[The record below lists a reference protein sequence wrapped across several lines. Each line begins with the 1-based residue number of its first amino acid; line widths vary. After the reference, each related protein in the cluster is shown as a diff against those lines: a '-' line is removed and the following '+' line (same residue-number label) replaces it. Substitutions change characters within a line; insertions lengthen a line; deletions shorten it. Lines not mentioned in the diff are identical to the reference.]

1 HPAPEDGRLQSLLQ
15 LICNCIWSIW
25 FPKADPETGGFGGPR
40 RRDWGQITPLGKF
53 GMSASEATRLPAPF
67 NRLAWSNLP
76 AQSAVQIRLSASPI
90 GAVLLLGVGE
100 GETGMLQTALTLPFV
115 LMAIPAGL
123 LADRISRR
131 ALMASAEALRA
142 AALLAI
148 LLLIGLH
155 QLTLPLV
162 GVAVFIAVCGT
173 VVYSVAA
180 PALVPSLV
188 SPQQL
193 PAANTRIE
201 LARTIA
207 FACGPA
213 LGGFLVGW
221 LGAAPAFAFAAQLS
235 VTAVVLLSGLY
246 EPQRTLAPRRHP
258 LHEIK
263 EGAAFVMQ
271 HPLLRPVFVTQF
283 IFNTRSFLLLAV
295 FVPYAVRHLGL
306 SATGVGTTLAMYG
319 VGMGVGALS
328 ATRVMRRVAFGTVI
342 GLGPVTG
349 FIAAVVLAL
358 TTLVPSA
365 PLAGLAF
372 FLLGAGP
379 ILWVISTTTLR
390 QSVTPP
396 RLLGRVSAINILS
409 YGARPVGAG
418 LGAIVGGFHG
428 AETRLYLAVA
438 IFGAQALVILLSPA
452 ASLARQPEMVS
463 EPAC

>member
-1 HPAPEDGRLQSLLQ
+1 MSLDQ
-15 LICNCIWSIW
+15 
-25 FPKADPETGGFGGPR
+25 TV
-40 RRDWGQITPLGKF
+40 
-53 GMSASEATRLPAPF
+53 RLPSTF
-67 NRLAWSNLP
+67 NRLAWSNLA
-76 AQSAVQIRLSASPI
+76 AQSAEQIALAASPI
-90 GAVLLLGVGE
+90 VAVLLLGVGE

-155 QLTLPLV
+155 QLTLPLLALA
-162 GVAVFIAVCGT
+162 GFIAVCGT

-188 SPQQL
+188 PPQQL

-207 FACGPA
+207 FASGPA
-213 LGGFLVGW
+213 LGGLLVGW
-221 LGAAPAFAFAAQLS
+221 LGAAPAFAFAAALS
-235 VTAVVLLSGLY
+235 VIAVVLLSGLY
-246 EPQRTLAPRRHP
+246 EPQRTATPRRHP
-258 LHEIK
+258 LHEIR

-283 IFNTRSFLLLAV
+283 IFNTGSFLLLAV
-295 FVPYAVRHLGL
+295 FVPYAVRHLAL
-306 SATGVGTTLAMYG
+306 SASGVGITLAMYG
-319 VGMGVGALS
+319 VGMVVGALL
-328 ATRVMRRVAFGTVI
+328 ATRVMRRLTFGTVI

-349 FIAAVVLAL
+349 FVASAIMAL
-358 TTLVPSA
+358 TTLIPAA
-365 PLAGLAF
+365 PLAGLGF
-372 FLLGAGP
+372 FLLGVGP

-396 RLLGRVSAINILS
+396 SLLGRVSAINILS
-409 YGARPVGAG
+409 YGARPLGSA
-418 LGAIVGGFHG
+418 LGAIVGGLYG
-428 AETRLYLAVA
+428 AETCLYLAVA
-438 IFGAQALVILLSPA
+438 IFAAQALVILMSPA
-452 ASLARQPEMVS
+452 VALARQPDMVG
-463 EPAC
+463 ECA